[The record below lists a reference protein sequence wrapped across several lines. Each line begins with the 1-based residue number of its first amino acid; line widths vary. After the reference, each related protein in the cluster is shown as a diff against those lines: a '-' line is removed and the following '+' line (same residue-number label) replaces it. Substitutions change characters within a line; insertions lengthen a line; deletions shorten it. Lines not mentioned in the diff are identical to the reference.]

1 MGRGPNDPMRNNPPL
16 RARACARLASLA
28 FTIALVFGCND
39 ETSEPLPPDAAVVD
53 AAADIETCEGRWL
66 LHWTCID
73 CPRGATNP
81 LQYSDRLDV
90 AGTLLT
96 YSSSHGCIE
105 CGAIHIGER
114 VGTCIAIPDDNG
126 EQRSQYQLCP
136 TTGGVEAAI
145 EWSGYPGPPAPRR
158 WRLSGTRL

>member
-1 MGRGPNDPMRNNPPL
+1 MRIL
-16 RARACARLASLA
+16 VASLLAS
-28 FTIALVFGCND
+28 TTFGCD
-39 ETSEPLPPDAAVVD
+39 DRTPAPPPDAAAVAPVD
-53 AAADIETCEGRWL
+53 AAIATCGKPGSLEGCWRL
-66 LHWTCID
+66 QWTCID
-73 CPRGATNP
+73 CPRGAYNP